1 MPGLIDR
8 YKRETY
14 TIKQRSGIV
23 DGKPTFT
30 EIQAQG
36 LSLDT
41 SKDDESSFGT
51 VHRGKVFF
59 VAPLDSTPQIPCKI
73 VYDGVEYDVRTVER
87 LMTLRGE
94 LWGYK
99 LVAFGE

>member
-1 MPGLIDR
+1 MPGPIDR

-14 TIKQRSGIV
+14 TIKQRSTIV

-30 EIQAQG
+30 ETEAHG
-36 LSLDT
+36 LSLDLGL
-41 SKDDESSFGT
+41 DELSVFGQ

-59 VAPLDSTPQIPCKI
+59 VAPLASTPQLPCVI
-73 VYDGVEYDVRTVER
+73 VFDGVEYDVQTVER
-87 LMTLRGE
+87 LMTLGGT

-99 LVAFGE
+99 LVAFGG